1 MKVYDIPEG
10 TKTSKGR
17 AIQNLLNI
25 GSDDKVKAFV
35 NVKRLGD
42 ADFVNSHYLM
52 FCTKNGVVKKT
63 RLEAYSRPRQNGVN
77 AIVIREDDEPA
88 ASAHDKRQR
97 GSAIGKPQRPCNPL
111 QRVGSARNGTYVGWR
126 EGHDA

>member
-1 MKVYDIPEG
+1 MLFFTQQGRCYWMKVYDIPEG

-63 RLEAYSRPRQNGVN
+63 RPTSSERC
-77 AIVIREDDEPA
+77 
-88 ASAHDKRQR
+88 QR
-97 GSAIGKPQRPCNPL
+97 NRD
-111 QRVGSARNGTYVGWR
+111 T
-126 EGHDA
+126 